1 MQCHKRGLNQIISI
15 LDPNSSTILS
25 YLSNQFSTPG
35 ASMMQ
40 DMTAVKRSTRAYIN
54 LARAAFAQELGH
66 TAHVVLTQVPVMQ
79 QARLLKLSTPPIFIP
94 NIGLY

>member
-1 MQCHKRGLNQIISI
+1 MPETMVLISM
-15 LDPNSSTILS
+15 LDSNSSTILS

-40 DMTAVKRSTRAYIN
+40 DMTAVKRSTRAYMN
-54 LARAAFAQELGH
+54 LAKAALAQELGH

-94 NIGLY
+94 NIGFC

>member
-1 MQCHKRGLNQIISI
+1 
-15 LDPNSSTILS
+15 
-25 YLSNQFSTPG
+25 
-35 ASMMQ
+35 MMQ

-94 NIGLY
+94 NIGLYYNSSNFFLTERQSTYNIEKRFFK